1 MPGGQ
6 VSEGNGVGIR
16 IQAFFNGLL
25 IEKILLLTAFICRGD
40 YPVIEAEEI
49 GKKIIG
55 EGLVAQI
62 PPVKMLVKSSLS
74 AQVLTS
80 KPQSP

>member
-25 IEKILLLTAFICRGD
+25 RA
-40 YPVIEAEEI
+40 
-49 GKKIIG
+49 
-55 EGLVAQI
+55 
-62 PPVKMLVKSSLS
+62 
-74 AQVLTS
+74 
-80 KPQSP
+80 SPGTGIFTVDG